1 MKRLHLIRLLLTFL
15 QKVSYYKFICN
26 NPRLFSGYRRKKI
39 VIAVASLFLILYCNN
54 DQSNLQD
61 EKSVQD
67 YNTILFLNSYLTSG
81 ECLRQETTSTS
92 KIYTCSKLQKI
103 SCNTNSLITTSGES
117 LKIKNDT
124 ATILK
129 KSPECTESSVALLK
143 VTLSS
148 NSEISTLKSNNVFTS
163 VESCSGLNLANSNK
177 LTSNDQTIF
186 LNSTRG
192 KIGLVAYVNSKNIFL
207 KANANNCL
215 LNQFSESERLLIEEV
230 STGIKV
236 KEVSCTE
243 VKDTK
248 TCGISL

>member
-1 MKRLHLIRLLLTFL
+1 MKRLHLISLLLTFL
-15 QKVSYYKFICN
+15 QRVSFCKFIRN
-26 NPRLFSGYRRKKI
+26 NLRLFPTYRRKKI

-54 DQSNLQD
+54 EQSNLQD

-67 YNTILFLNSYLTSG
+67 YKTILFLNTYLNSG
-81 ECLRQETTSTS
+81 ECLRQETTSAS

-103 SCNTNSLITTSGES
+103 SCSTNTLITTSGE
-117 LKIKNDT
+117 LIKIKNDT
-124 ATILK
+124 ATIIK

-143 VTLSS
+143 VTQSS
-148 NSEISTLKSNNVFTS
+148 NTEISTIKSNNVFTS
-163 VESCSGLNLANSNK
+163 IESCSGLNLSNTNK

-192 KIGLVAYVNSKNIFL
+192 KIGLVAYVNSKSIFFKT
-207 KANANNCL
+207 KAENCL

-230 STGIKV
+230 STGVKV

>member
-1 MKRLHLIRLLLTFL
+1 MTFL
-15 QKVSYYKFICN
+15 QKVSFCKFIRN
-26 NPRLFSGYRRKKI
+26 NPRLFSAYRGKKI
-39 VIAVASLFLILYCNN
+39 VITVATLFLILYCNN
-54 DQSNLQD
+54 EQSNLQD
-61 EKSVQD
+61 EKRDQD
-67 YNTILFLNSYLTSG
+67 YKTILFLNTYLNSG
-81 ECLRQETTSTS
+81 ECLRQETTSAS

-103 SCNTNSLITTSGES
+103 SCSINTLITTSGE
-117 LKIKNDT
+117 LIKIKNDT
-124 ATILK
+124 ATIIK

-143 VTLSS
+143 VTQSS
-148 NSEISTLKSNNVFTS
+148 NTEISTIKSNNVFTS
-163 VESCSGLNLANSNK
+163 VESCRGLNLANTDK

-207 KANANNCL
+207 KTKAENCL

-230 STGIKV
+230 STGVKV

-248 TCGISL
+248 TCGINL